1 MKVSELFEFL
11 ENLVKEVKDNYTIID
26 EGYMNEICKERIE
39 VDDKWKQIIL

>member
-11 ENLVKEVKDNYTIID
+11 ENLVKEGKGNYTIVD
-26 EGYMNEICKERIE
+26 EGYMNEICKEHIE